1 MILNQITKFQIKSK
15 SDHTFTKSN
24 ASSSNRTQSW
34 FKSNHDLDLP
44 ITGLYVSLSVCLC
57 VVCMFSEEMFPRLG
71 QMIVDFPD
79 PPIKK
84 LSEEFIPHA
93 RVITID
99 SLIHSLIDWLTQTV
113 SAHYQSISQCQSWSP
128 T

>member
-1 MILNQITKFQIKSK
+1 MLLPLIELNHDLNQIMIWICPS
-15 SDHTFTKSN
+15 
-24 ASSSNRTQSW
+24 
-34 FKSNHDLDLP
+34 L
-44 ITGLYVSLSVCLC
+44 VSMYLCLSVSLC

-99 SLIHSLIDWLTQTV
+99 SLIHSLID
-113 SAHYQSISQCQSWSP
+113 
-128 T
+128 